1 MNDFEY
7 QFRLILVGPTTVGKS
22 SLLRS
27 FTENRFLENCE
38 PTVGVD
44 FYARVVNVDDA
55 CIKLQLWDTAG
66 QERFRA
72 ITRSY
77 YRNAAGGL
85 LVYDVTNRKSFEEV
99 KDWLDEATRCAEPNR
114 IVFVLVGHKTDRT
127 RERRV
132 TTDEGQAL
140 AERLRLPFI
149 ETSAKEAANV
159 EEAFFMVTREI
170 HRQLKSGEIRV
181 KDGWDGVKRAS
192 ARRIAT
198 VPIGSSAGV
207 GAEGGLAGAA
217 GAGGGGKDGGC
228 CK

>member
-1 MNDFEY
+1 MNEINFEY

-27 FTENRFLENCE
+27 FTEGKFLENCE

-44 FYARVVNVDDA
+44 FYARIVNVDGS

-85 LVYDVTNRKSFEEV
+85 LVYDVTNRRSFEEV
-99 KDWLDEATRCAEPNR
+99 KDWLDEAKRCAEPNK

-127 RERRV
+127 KERRV
-132 TTDEGQAL
+132 TTQEGQAL
-140 AERLRLPFI
+140 AERLNLPFI
-149 ETSAKEAANV
+149 ETSAKATSNV
-159 EEAFFMVTREI
+159 EEAFYMVTREI
-170 HRQLKSGEIRV
+170 SRQLQSGEVRV
-181 KDGWDGVKRAS
+181 KEGWDGVKKAT

-198 VPIGSSAGV
+198 VPVASPDMTSAP
-207 GAEGGLAGAA
+207 AKE
-217 GAGGGGKDGGC
+217 GGC